1 MSKTPFNTAKLD
13 EILSNK
19 RFRLEKERQF
29 LLNKTLEWLEEF
41 GAKYGIEQAY
51 IFGSV
56 TESNRFHDQS
66 DIDVAVEQINPE
78 YFFSAISFLSEHLAR
93 DVDLIRLNQCHF
105 ANRIRQQGILW
116 TKTP

>member
-13 EILSNK
+13 EILLNK
-19 RFRLEKERQF
+19 RFQQEKERQL

-41 GAKYGIEQAY
+41 GAKYGIKQAY

-66 DIDVAVEQINPE
+66 DIDVAVEQVNPE
-78 YFFSAISFLSEHLAR
+78 YFFSAISVLSEHLGR
-93 DVDLIRLNQCHF
+93 DVDIIRLNQCHF
-105 ANRIRQQGILW
+105 ANRIRQQGIPW
-116 TKTP
+116 TKTL

>member
-13 EILSNK
+13 EILANK

-29 LLNKTLEWLEEF
+29 LLNKTLEWLDKF
-41 GAKYGIEQAY
+41 GTEYGIEQAY

-66 DIDVAVEQINPE
+66 DIDVAVEQVNPE
-78 YFFSAISFLSEHLAR
+78 YFFSAISVLSEHLGR
-93 DVDLIRLNQCHF
+93 DVDIIRLNQCHF
-105 ANRIRQQGILW
+105 SDRIRQQGIPW